1 MPIWLLFSQ
10 AMVFIFLG
18 YYIGHT
24 IGQERGHQSGYLR
37 GRAVSRSEFWRE

>member
-1 MPIWLLFSQ
+1 MCFCFGILF
-10 AMVFIFLG
+10 ITIG

-24 IGQERGHQSGYLR
+24 IGVEQGQRNGYLR